1 MTATAT
7 PTAAAATEPSAA
19 LHPIAPIPS
28 PEPVT
33 VLIADDHPLFRRGV
47 ARAIGRHPALEL
59 VAEATDGREALALI
73 AAMRPD
79 VAVLDHRMP
88 GLSGVEV
95 SAQLRLQPESS
106 RTAIVLLSAF
116 EDAEIVAA
124 AIGAGASGYLGK
136 TASPAEICAAVEC
149 VGRGGMAFATPTP
162 ADPARPLPPGLRPKH
177 RPA

>member
-1 MTATAT
+1 MIATAT
-7 PTAAAATEPSAA
+7 LEPSAG
-19 LHPIAPIPS
+19 LHPVAASPS
-28 PEPVT
+28 PEPLT
-33 VLIADDHPLFRRGV
+33 VLVADDHPLFRRGV
-47 ARAIGRHPALEL
+47 ARAIGRHPGLEL

-95 SAQLRLQPESS
+95 SAQLRLHPESS
-106 RTAIVLLSAF
+106 PTAILLLSAF
-116 EDAEIVAA
+116 EDDEIVAA

-136 TASPAEICAAVEC
+136 TASPAEICAAVER
-149 VGRGGMAFATPTP
+149 VGRGGTAFSAAVP
-162 ADPARPLPPGLRPKH
+162 ADPTQPLPPGLRPRQ